1 MPRERGG
8 LSCRSLQQTASSS
21 GSRVGA
27 DIHSPNMLNVSAQGE
42 LRPWSDMHNRKDLQ
56 LCRQVF
62 DALTYALAELDDPI
76 IDELVLASVVPAPS
90 AARLQVTLVP
100 SHEDIDPDDAL
111 ARVRD
116 VADELREEVA
126 AEVTRK
132 RAPELVFRIGR
143 RDELQT

>member
-1 MPRERGG
+1 
-8 LSCRSLQQTASSS
+8 
-21 GSRVGA
+21 
-27 DIHSPNMLNVSAQGE
+27 
-42 LRPWSDMHNRKDLQ
+42 MHNRKDLQ

-90 AARLQVTLVP
+90 AARVQVTLVP
-100 SHEDIDPDDAL
+100 SHDDLDPDAAL
-111 ARVRD
+111 LRVRE

-143 RDELQT
+143 RDELQNE